1 MMSRFSTSRLGRAR
15 SGSGVCIAASLLVLT
30 LRAANAE
37 PQRDI
42 SQLDLKSAQQSVTV
56 SGFQIKVLPALS
68 KSNGTGVLLGGQLVQ
83 FINELFFF
91 GGGGYGG
98 TLIGRAGQNGGFGY
112 GGFIA
117 GLEARPGDRLC
128 FDIALLLGGGGGTPA
143 PGDQASG
150 FVVEPSLGIEW
161 VPHAKGLRVG
171 ITGGYLF
178 LPGSPSLSGFSIG
191 FKLEFKAFN
200 LSWPE

>member
-1 MMSRFSTSRLGRAR
+1 MSKRGAVFVRAA
-15 SGSGVCIAASLLVLT
+15 VLLLVLT
-30 LRAANAE
+30 SRTAKADQ
-37 PQRDI
+37 QRDT
-42 SQLDLKSAQQSVTV
+42 SQLDLKSAQQSLTV
-56 SGFQIKVLPALS
+56 SGFQIKVLPALR
-68 KSNGTGVLLGGQLVQ
+68 KDNGTGVFFGGQFVQ
-83 FINELFFF
+83 LINDLFFL

-98 TLIGRAGQNGGFGY
+98 SLVGRAGQTGGFGY

-117 GLEARPGDRLC
+117 GLEARPGDKLSL
-128 FDIALLLGGGGGTPA
+128 DIAALLGGGGGTPA

-150 FVVEPSLGIEW
+150 FVVEPSLGINW
-161 VPHAKGLRVG
+161 APQAKGLRLG

-178 LPGSPSLSGFSIG
+178 LPGAPSLSGFNVG